1 MLRPRRSP
9 RPLAHLRAG
18 ASPPSPGSPD
28 TLVPGMRAVAD
39 QPLYTWDQTPPGS
52 VTPRTGPEGVR
63 PARADILPSSGGERV
78 IRAQQQRLQ
87 LFRAWVLWRTHTWHG
102 VQSNYAVK
110 LEAMQE
116 RVAAMRN
123 SAPLTPDASLDHAD
137 TGASRVRPLPDGEV
151 RTFVVSSPL
160 RFRSSDVLLN
170 KLFEAQIFIQQA
182 VAENTALR
190 NYVHLLRA
198 VHHWRLSVAGAS
210 RKRQLLKSILLG
222 WAKGELAKAWQAW
235 QQRVRRRAELAVI
248 ATKIVVKWQNAQVG
262 WLMRKAWEEG
272 GRRGKGGKRE
282 QRSGLCAL
290 YRVSVCI

>member
-9 RPLAHLRAG
+9 RPLAHVRAG

-28 TLVPGMRAVAD
+28 TLVPGMRTVAD
-39 QPLYTWDQTPPGS
+39 QPLY
-52 VTPRTGPEGVR
+52 TPRTGPEGVR
-63 PARADILPSSGGERV
+63 PARADVLPSSGGERV

-102 VQSNYAVK
+102 VQSNYAVR

-116 RVAAMRN
+116 RVAAMKDRP
-123 SAPLTPDASLDHAD
+123 PLTPDASLDHAD

-235 QQRVRRRAELAVI
+235 QQRARRRAELAVI
-248 ATKIVVKWQNAQVG
+248 ATKIIVKWQNAQVG
-262 WLMRKAWEEG
+262 WLMRKAWG
-272 GRRGKGGKRE
+272 GREEREGGGKRATLWFV
-282 QRSGLCAL
+282 RAL
-290 YRVSVCI
+290 PCVCVSDFY

>member
-28 TLVPGMRAVAD
+28 TLVPGMRAVVD
-39 QPLYTWDQTPPGS
+39 QPLYTSDQTPPGRGF
-52 VTPRTGPEGVR
+52 PRTGPEGVST
-63 PARADILPSSGGERV
+63 ARADVLPSSGGERV

-87 LFRAWVLWRTHTWHG
+87 LFRTWVLWRTHTWHG

-151 RTFVVSSPL
+151 RTFVVNSPL

-170 KLFEAQIFIQQA
+170 KLCEAQIFIQQA

-190 NYVHLLRA
+190 NYVHLLRS

-222 WAKGELAKAWQAW
+222 WAKGELAKAWRAW
-235 QQRVRRRAELAVI
+235 QQRVRRRAELALI
-248 ATKIVVKWQNAQVG
+248 ATKIVVKWQNAQVC
-262 WLMRKAWEEG
+262 WLMRKAWG
-272 GRRGKGGKRE
+272 GREERDGCK
-282 QRSGLCAL
+282 LLLLFCF
-290 YRVSVCI
+290 YRVPL